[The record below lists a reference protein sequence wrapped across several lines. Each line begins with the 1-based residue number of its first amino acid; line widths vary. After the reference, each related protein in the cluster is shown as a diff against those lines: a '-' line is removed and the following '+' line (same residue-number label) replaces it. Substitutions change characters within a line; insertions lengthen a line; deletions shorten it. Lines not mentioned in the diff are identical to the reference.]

1 MGVTWLD
8 DIKHYFKQ
16 RLTLQESL
24 VFLFFLALASLIW
37 YGHAMNSVRNAMLGV
52 SVSYKGIPDNIV
64 FSDTL
69 PDVIYVEVRDAGKRL
84 KSYGNHLEVSFDL
97 SNQIIGHQ
105 GEVNITTDLIRNSIT
120 TILQGTTKLQNI
132 QPEQISG
139 NYYRQQSKEVPI
151 RLVASP
157 SPAAQYQLVG
167 DPKITPS
174 KITIYGQKAQLDS
187 IHFIAT
193 IPLTVSEIKDT
204 LQVTATLSS
213 PAGIRLA
220 DNHIT
225 VTYIAEQFTEKVLTM
240 PITAHGVPAATHL
253 RLFPSEAAVHLR
265 VGVSHFN
272 EVSERDVHLYCEYP
286 HAPVEKLPVIIQC
299 TNPYV
304 TFSRCTPASVEFLIE
319 K

>member
-8 DIKHYFKQ
+8 DIRHYFKQ

-132 QPEQISG
+132 QPE
-139 NYYRQQSKEVPI
+139 
-151 RLVASP
+151 
-157 SPAAQYQLVG
+157 
-167 DPKITPS
+167 
-174 KITIYGQKAQLDS
+174 
-187 IHFIAT
+187 
-193 IPLTVSEIKDT
+193 
-204 LQVTATLSS
+204 
-213 PAGIRLA
+213 
-220 DNHIT
+220 
-225 VTYIAEQFTEKVLTM
+225 
-240 PITAHGVPAATHL
+240 
-253 RLFPSEAAVHLR
+253 
-265 VGVSHFN
+265 
-272 EVSERDVHLYCEYP
+272 
-286 HAPVEKLPVIIQC
+286 
-299 TNPYV
+299 
-304 TFSRCTPASVEFLIE
+304 
-319 K
+319 